1 MKRETILRNV
11 RKFFDIDE
19 LVCNHTA
26 AKWGDRAWQFLDTD
40 FLHALLIIRR
50 DILKAPM
57 WCNSKAS
64 NIYQRGLRCNLCEL
78 VQHKMSVY
86 LSAHILGKAGDFT
99 VEGMTAEEA
108 RSLIKA
114 NAHLLP
120 CNIRLEG
127 GVSWLHIDV
136 LPQDGVIAK
145 VYVFRA

>member
-26 AKWGDRAWQFLDTD
+26 AKWGDRAWQFLDTNY
-40 FLHALLIIRR
+40 LHALLIIRR
-50 DILKAPM
+50 DILKVPM
-57 WCNSKAS
+57 WCNSS
-64 NIYQRGLRCNLCEL
+64 TLHQRGLRCNLCEL
-78 VQHKMSVY
+78 VAGKKVNY

-108 RSLIKA
+108 RTLIKA

-136 LPQDGVIAK
+136 LPQEGVIAK
-145 VYVFRA
+145 VYEFRA